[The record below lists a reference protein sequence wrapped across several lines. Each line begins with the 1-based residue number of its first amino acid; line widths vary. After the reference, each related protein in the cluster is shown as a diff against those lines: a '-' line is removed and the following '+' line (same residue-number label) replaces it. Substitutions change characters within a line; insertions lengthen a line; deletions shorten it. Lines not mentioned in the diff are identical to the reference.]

1 MDPESTITLPD
12 GLRDLMASEEQSWP
26 ARQSAIPA
34 WHPRNEETPEEKAA
48 REQAEADAEK
58 NGGGDGGDDGGDD
71 DEGKTFD
78 AAYVKK
84 LRDEAAKY
92 RTRAQ
97 EAEGKVQQHEDAKKT
112 DDEKRDEALTA
123 AQKRAA
129 YADKLDVALD
139 KAPEGMSIAQVRKL
153 AKRLTGSTKD
163 ELEADAEELF
173 AEFAPKGEEHSRTP
187 RERLR
192 PGAAPS
198 SEPEENDPRKL
209 AGMVPRQ

>member
-1 MDPESTITLPD
+1 MDPESTFTLPD
-12 GLRDLMASEEQSWP
+12 GLRDLMASEMHDWP
-26 ARQSAIPA
+26 ARQAAIPA
-34 WHPRNEETPEEKAA
+34 WHPRNEGDPE
-48 REQAEADAEK
+48 
-58 NGGGDGGDDGGDD
+58 GDGGDDGGDDGGGGSDDGDD

-97 EAEGKVQQHEDAKKT
+97 EAEGKVKEHEDAKKS
-112 DDEKRDEALTA
+112 DDERKDEALTA
-123 AQKRAA
+123 AKARAA

-139 KAPEGMSIAQVRKL
+139 KAPEGMSVAQVRKL
-153 AKRLTGSTKD
+153 AKRLTGSTRE
-163 ELEADAEELF
+163 ELEADADELF
-173 AEFAPKGEEHSRTP
+173 ADFAPSKGGDDDDKPAPKSTP

-198 SEPEENDPRKL
+198 SEPDENDPRKL
-209 AGMVPRQ
+209 AASIPRH